1 MSFESLELL
10 LLIAVVVAIL
20 ARRARLPYT
29 VALVVAGLLLAVSGY
44 GGQVALS
51 KELIYTALLP
61 PLIFEAAYQ
70 LPWREVKRDFP
81 VTATMATAGVLLSAF
96 ITAGAMHWV
105 TGWDWMPA
113 AVFGILISAT
123 DPVSVIATFKELKV
137 EGRLRVLVESE
148 SLFNDGTVAAIFAV
162 IVAAGSLA
170 ALSVG
175 QVALAFLATVFGGLA
190 VGALVGWAAHF
201 LIRPT
206 EDHLVEMMVTVVAA
220 FGSFLVAEH
229 FHFTG
234 VLSTVAAGLVLR
246 RLGDKGSL
254 TEQGQSA
261 VATFWEFMAFVAN
274 SLVFLLIGVE
284 LASQKLDA
292 IVPVLVAIPAV
303 LLGRAAA
310 VYGCSAAFHPTGLRL
325 KGSRQHAM
333 FWGGLRGAL
342 ALALALGL
350 PEDFPRRQA
359 VLAASFAVVAF
370 SVLVQGMT
378 MGPLLRKVGELPK
391 EESHG

>member
-1 MSFESLELL
+1 MTFESLELL
-10 LLIAVVVAIL
+10 LLIAVVVAVV

-44 GGQVALS
+44 GSEISLS
-51 KELIYTALLP
+51 KNLIYKAFLP

-70 LPWREVKRDFP
+70 LPWREVKRDLP
-81 VTATMATAGVLLSAF
+81 VTAAMATLGVLISAV
-96 ITAGAMHWV
+96 ITAVAMRWLA
-105 TGWDWMPA
+105 GWDWITA
-113 AVFGILISAT
+113 AVCGLLISAT
-123 DPVSVIATFKELKV
+123 DPVSVIATLKELKV
-137 EGRLRVLVESE
+137 EGRLRVLIESE

-162 IVAAGSLA
+162 VVAAGSLA
-170 ALSVG
+170 ALSAG
-175 QVALAFLATVFGGLA
+175 QVALAFLVTILGGLGI
-190 VGALVGWAAHF
+190 GALVGWAAHF
-201 LIRPT
+201 LMKPT
-206 EDHLVEMMVTVVAA
+206 EDHLIELMVTVAAA

-246 RLGDKGSL
+246 KLGATGSL
-254 TEQGQSA
+254 SEHGQSA
-261 VATFWEFMAFVAN
+261 VVTFWEFMAFMAN

-284 LASQKLDA
+284 LAAQNLGA
-292 IVPVLVAIPAV
+292 IVPVLIAIPAV
-303 LLGRAAA
+303 LVGRAVA
-310 VYGCSAAFHPTGLRL
+310 VYGCSATFYPSGLRL
-325 KGSRQHAM
+325 KASRQHAM

-350 PEDFPRRQA
+350 PEDFPQRQA

-378 MGPLLRKVGELPK
+378 MAPLLRVVGELPK
-391 EESHG
+391 EPDHG